1 MKRFWERGF
10 VLVVLALAAVMFAG
24 CGHSFGGGGKGI
36 GVRCAWQPDSLMPE
50 FQLGYYETGFACVRE
65 NAAYTYNG
73 SGSGG
78 VNAGTADSLASGE
91 TGIEISLTTK
101 QQVNGYVA
109 DIAKAAGST
118 AVSADGSAV
127 NLSTPEGN

>member
-1 MKRFWERGF
+1 MKRLM
-10 VLVVLALAAVMFAG
+10 LVGLLMFAAAMFAG

-36 GVRCAWQPDSLMPE
+36 GMRAAWQPDSLMPE

-65 NAAYTYNG
+65 NADYSYKG

-78 VNAGTADSLASGE
+78 VNGGSSSELLNGE
-91 TGIEISLTTK
+91 TGIEIGLTTK

-118 AVSADGSAV
+118 VVSADGSAV
-127 NLSTPEGN
+127 TLNTAEDK